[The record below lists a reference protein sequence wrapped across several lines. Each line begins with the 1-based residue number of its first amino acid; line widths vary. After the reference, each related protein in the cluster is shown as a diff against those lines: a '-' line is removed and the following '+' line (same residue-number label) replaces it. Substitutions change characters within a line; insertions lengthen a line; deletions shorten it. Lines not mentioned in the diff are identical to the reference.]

1 MEEDVI
7 TLALADK
14 AYTTFY
20 SSINRKEIR
29 EFSSLPDD
37 VKNAWINVV
46 REIILS
52 YPVLEARKN
61 E

>member
-1 MEEDVI
+1 MEEDI
-7 TLALADK
+7 IINALADK

-20 SSINRKEIR
+20 SRINRKEIR

-37 VKNAWINVV
+37 VKNTWIDVV
-46 REIILS
+46 KEIILS